1 MTNRAKRS
9 RSTELT
15 GGEGF
20 TYEDTIVAYY
30 LTALL
35 HEDAAAGLTGHVV
48 RVAVQQA
55 AAGDP
60 LDDLIVDGELDGSPR
75 RLSLQVKR
83 QLTISAAVSNT
94 DFRELIA
101 SSLKTRAE
109 PDFRVGV
116 DGYGFIAH
124 TVADDRLN
132 SFRRIITRAQA
143 SPTGADF
150 RTRFQIGGEAS
161 QADIDLRDELL
172 QLIQP
177 ADADVEVDFYRHFFA
192 QRMDGLD
199 EQGDRYAA
207 MCNRLGQ
214 LAAAGL
220 QEGPALAAAL
230 CRHVRAWEGPARVWT
245 RPSLLSALKGLF
257 RLKAAPSY
265 ESDIKIIQD
274 LALAYAAEIRTDI
287 GGVTIDRAALVDS
300 AQEIAGTAK
309 FSNISGL
316 PGCGKSVV
324 LRSFVERG
332 LADGPALFL
341 KSDRLEGSSWRSFAA
356 SIGLQHRSP
365 TELLAEVGATGTA
378 ILFIDGI
385 DRIKPEHRGIV
396 TDLLNAIQKEPAFA
410 QWRVVA
416 SSRDQGLEVL
426 RSWIPASFYRQTGIG
441 NVTVGPLDDTN
452 SELLAEQQP
461 HLRPLLFGAPNVRE
475 IARRPFFAA
484 VLSDQLLFQG
494 IDANAPPQTESELI
508 AAWWRRGGYDAA
520 PETAAERQRAILDFA
535 EAGAQSL
542 GKSIAARSL
551 QTPTIAQATIL
562 RQDRI
567 IEAVEEGSIFSFA
580 HDIFFEWA
588 YFRVLIDRGASWP
601 AALSAAGEPPLLA
614 RIVGLLSQHV
624 FENSGDW
631 AGNFRALQTA
641 DLRPQWR
648 RAWLLGPPSSPK
660 FFGHLGAFE
669 ALLNADAF
677 ALLSK
682 FLVWFQAERTIP
694 NPLVLRNPNVA
705 LEGAALVRVA
715 DELGWPSDVPAW
727 QRVILWILHRQV
739 AFPVTATQLC
749 ADLFT
754 VWQNMWGDHPN
765 HISAQVIAVCEQW
778 LIDLEKVRAAPDEG
792 QAEPTRWNSLTSDA
806 KSLLRSTLR
815 RILFRSGRAYPDF
828 ARRALDRI
836 IGFERRS
843 GDLIDLVF
851 AFSPILAE
859 ICPDRLAELLRV
871 ELIQKLPKERI
882 EKEER
887 SREAH
892 WQWLR
897 EIRAKPE
904 IERSD
909 QERRAIS
916 NVPFL
921 PGPER
926 YDFHDVGLDYNH
938 GSFYPPTPID
948 QPFASL
954 FQSAPTVALALVR
967 ELANRAVTGWR
978 QIIEINAPGQG
989 TPIPLDIAFPW
1000 GQQRFWGDVQTYV
1013 WFEGHGMQPQP
1024 LQSAFLAL
1032 TFWAHKSLDSGR
1044 ELDGL
1049 IQQVVEGHES
1059 WTVLGL
1065 ACSLALQRFQATE
1078 GVLPLITT
1086 QRLWHA
1092 DLQRQVNESNS
1103 DINLFGFDPRHRI
1116 TKDQRDAFDYL
1127 KTRRYRTS
1135 SIRELSYAFVLSNVE
1150 DLRAKLK
1157 AGLEAF
1163 PQNLPYNYEEEKSN
1177 EAYAA
1182 SLLETAQIWA
1192 KEGDA
1197 ANYKIEAA
1205 PDHPEMAVVSFR
1217 DPEPVPE
1224 ALERKRQASANTLGD
1239 YNVVSWVNTSLEH
1252 RAPNPRWKLETVLKF
1267 ARSRDSADLLIA
1279 EDRSGKATQA
1289 CVAAA
1294 GAAAIQFGTDPDD
1307 IAWGWAVME
1316 RVTAIKDDGDVFRH
1330 SPNPMDPRL
1339 YLISTLV
1346 YDLRSGTP
1354 RPDSADRLITFA
1366 ADENPSIAPTAI
1378 AGALVLHG
1386 ASPKL
1391 AWVAAV
1397 LASDLFIAHRP
1408 VFQNKAWDASAQA
1421 EYRRASLQRARHALT
1436 GDGDA
1441 QLRAPPPAWMKGSG
1455 RRGNR
1460 RAANPQEADWGY
1472 PEVDFDAQFAAK
1484 VVSHFPVEAW
1494 CQSADYRGAF
1504 LTYLDALVR
1513 WTTDRLFPDWADS
1526 KKRDRHSTD
1535 LFEWIRALSGLIAR
1549 ILPFLPADELINRY
1563 IVPFSR
1569 HAHEDGLEVVSII
1582 TDKIICRHVYD
1593 APIVAD
1599 PTLAVLKHC
1608 LERMLQES
1616 AFDANGWRAGE
1627 VNSRPLAE
1635 MVRDFLLVSV
1645 ENAPGATRFANGDWS
1660 DLPRLL
1666 PVVDV
1671 LMQRA
1676 GWSVSVTQTYLTL
1689 CERAAAAF
1697 PIDAFINHIKA
1708 ARDEE
1713 GLFPNK
1719 WSGSTI
1725 AARISGVV
1733 QVLAEANHPLTR
1745 ANARDLLIV
1754 LDRLVDM
1761 GDRRAAAL
1769 QQSEHFRGVQMRA

>member
-1 MTNRAKRS
+1 MTNPAERS

-20 TYEDTIVAYY
+20 TYEDTVVAYY

-35 HEDAAAGLTGHVV
+35 HEDTAAGLTGHVV

-55 AAGDP
+55 AAGEP

-83 QLTISAAVSNT
+83 QLTISAAASNT
-94 DFRELIA
+94 DFRDLIA
-101 SSLKTRAE
+101 NSLKTRSEAE
-109 PDFRVGV
+109 FRVGV
-116 DGYGFIAH
+116 DGYGFIAR

-132 SFRRIITRAQA
+132 SFQRIIRRAQA

-150 RTRFQIGGEAS
+150 LARFQTGGEAS
-161 QADIDLRDELL
+161 QADIDLRNELL

-177 ADADVEVDFYRHFFA
+177 GDAEVEADFYRHFFA

-214 LAAAGL
+214 LAAAGP

-245 RPSLLSALKGLF
+245 RPSLLSSLKGLF
-257 RLKAAPSY
+257 QLKAAPSY
-265 ESDIKIIQD
+265 ESDIKAIND

-287 GGVTIDRAALVDS
+287 GGGTIDRAALVDS

-324 LRSFVERG
+324 LRRFVERV
-332 LADGPALFL
+332 LAVGPVLFL

-378 ILFIDGI
+378 IVFIDGI

-396 TDLLNAIQKEPAFA
+396 TDLLTAIQKEPALME
-410 QWRVVA
+410 WRVVA

-441 NVTVGPLDDTN
+441 NIPVKHLN
-452 SELLAEQQP
+452 KAEAELLAEQQP
-461 HLRPLLFGAPNVRE
+461 HLHPLLFGAPNVRE

-508 AAWWRRGGYDAA
+508 AVWWRRGGYDAV

-562 RQDRI
+562 RQDRV
-567 IEAVEEGSIFSFA
+567 IEAVEEGSVFSFA

-588 YFRVLIDRGASWP
+588 YFRVLIDRGPSWP

-624 FENSGDW
+624 FENGGDW
-631 AGNFRALQTA
+631 AGNFRALQA
-641 DLRPQWR
+641 PDLRPQWR

-660 FFGHLGAFE
+660 FFGHLGGFE
-669 ALLNADAF
+669 ALLNADGV

-705 LEGAALVRVA
+705 LEGAALVRAA

-727 QRVILWILHRQV
+727 QRVILWILHRQAV
-739 AFPVTATQLC
+739 FPSTAIQLC

-754 VWQNMWGDHPN
+754 VWQNMWGDLPN
-765 HISAQVIAVCEQW
+765 DVSEQVIAVCEQW
-778 LIDLEKVRAAPDEG
+778 LIDLEKGRVAPHGEQAA
-792 QAEPTRWNSLTSDA
+792 PTRWNSLAGDA
-806 KSLLRSTLR
+806 QSLMRSTLR
-815 RILFRSGRAYPDF
+815 RIVFRSGRAYPDF

-843 GDLIDLVF
+843 GDLLDLVF

-871 ELIQKLPKERI
+871 ELIQELPKEKI
-882 EKEER
+882 EREER
-887 SREAH
+887 SHEAH
-892 WQWLR
+892 WQWLG

-904 IERSD
+904 SERSD
-909 QERRAIS
+909 QEKRALS
-916 NVPFL
+916 AVPFFH
-921 PGPER
+921 GPER

-938 GSFYPPTPID
+938 GSFYPPTPLD

-954 FQSAPTVALALVR
+954 FQSAPTVALDLVR
-967 ELANRAVTGWR
+967 ELANRAVAGWR

-989 TPIPLDIAFPW
+989 TPIPLDIVFPW
-1000 GQQRFWGDVQTYV
+1000 GQQRFWGDLQTYV

-1024 LQSAFLAL
+1024 LASAFLAL
-1032 TFWAHKSLDSGR
+1032 TYWAHKSLDSGR
-1044 ELDGL
+1044 ELDDL
-1049 IQQVVEGHES
+1049 IQQVVGGHES

-1092 DLQRQVNESNS
+1092 DLQRQVNELSW
-1103 DINLFGFDPRHRI
+1103 DINFFGIDPHHRM
-1116 TKDQRDAFDYL
+1116 TKDQREAFDYL
-1127 KTRRYRTS
+1127 KARRFRTS
-1135 SIRELSYAFVLSNVE
+1135 SIRELSYAFVLTDVE
-1150 DLRAKLK
+1150 NLRAKLK
-1157 AGLEAF
+1157 ADLETF
-1163 PQNLPYNYEEEKSN
+1163 PQNLPFNYEEERGN
-1177 EAYAA
+1177 ETYSA
-1182 SLLETAQIWA
+1182 SLLETAKIWA

-1197 ANYKIEAA
+1197 ANYKVEAA
-1205 PDHPEMAVVSFR
+1205 PDQPDMAIVSFQ

-1224 ALERKRQASANTLGD
+1224 ELERKRQASANTLGE
-1239 YNVVSWVNTSLEH
+1239 YNVVGWVNTSLER
-1252 RAPNPRWKLETVLKF
+1252 RAPDPRWKLETVLKF

-1289 CVAAA
+1289 CVASAA
-1294 GAAAIQFGTDPDD
+1294 AAAIQFGIDPDD
-1307 IAWGWAVME
+1307 IAWGWAVMA

-1346 YDLRSGTP
+1346 YDLRSGAP
-1354 RPDSADRLITFA
+1354 RSDSADRLITFA
-1366 ADENPSIAPTAI
+1366 AGENQSIAPTAL
-1378 AGALVLHG
+1378 AGALHLLT
-1386 ASPKL
+1386 ASPNL
-1391 AWVAAV
+1391 AWAAAV
-1397 LASDLFIAHRP
+1397 LASELFVIHRP
-1408 VFQNKAWDASAQA
+1408 VFRNKAWDASAQA
-1421 EYRRASLQRARHALT
+1421 KHRLAAGQRARTALVD
-1436 GDGDA
+1436 DGKA
-1441 QLRAPPPAWMKGSG
+1441 QLRAPPPAWVKGG
-1455 RRGNR
+1455 ARRGNR
-1460 RAANPQEADWGY
+1460 RSANPDEANWGY
-1472 PEVDFDAQFAAK
+1472 PEVDFNAQFAAK

-1494 CQSADYRGAF
+1494 CQSADYRDAF
-1504 LTYLDALVR
+1504 LTFLDALVC
-1513 WTTDRLFPDWADS
+1513 WTTDRLFPDWPDS
-1526 KKRDRHSTD
+1526 EKRDRRSTD
-1535 LFEWIRALSGLIAR
+1535 LFEWIRALSGLIVR
-1549 ILPFLPADELINRY
+1549 ILQFMPADELINRY

-1582 TDKIICRHVYD
+1582 TNKAICRYVYD
-1593 APIVAD
+1593 APTVTD
-1599 PTLAVLKHC
+1599 PTLTVLQHC
-1608 LERMLQES
+1608 LERMLQER
-1616 AFDANGWRAGE
+1616 AFDPSSWRAGE
-1627 VNSRPLAE
+1627 INSHYLVA
-1635 MVRDFLLVSV
+1635 MVRDLLLVSV

-1666 PVVDV
+1666 PMIDV

-1676 GWSVSVTQTYLTL
+1676 GWSVSVMQTYLTL
-1689 CERAAAAF
+1689 CERAGAAF
-1697 PIDAFINHIKA
+1697 PIDTFINHLKA
-1708 ARDEE
+1708 VTDEA
-1713 GLFPNK
+1713 GLFPGK

-1745 ANARDLLIV
+1745 THARDLLIV

-1769 QQSEHFRGVQMRA
+1769 QQSEHFRGVQLGA

>member
-1 MTNRAKRS
+1 MTNRAERS

-20 TYEDTIVAYY
+20 TYEDTVVAYY

-60 LDDLIVDGELDGSPR
+60 LDDLIVDGELDGAPR

-101 SSLKTRAE
+101 NSLKTRAQA
-109 PDFRVGV
+109 DFRVGV
-116 DGYGFIAH
+116 DGYGFIAR
-124 TVADDRLN
+124 TVADERLN
-132 SFRRIITRAQA
+132 SFQRIVRRAQA

-150 RTRFQIGGEAS
+150 LTRFQIGGEAS

-214 LAAAGL
+214 LAAAGP

-265 ESDIKIIQD
+265 ESDIKIIKD

-287 GGVTIDRAALVDS
+287 GGVTIDRAALVHS

-309 FSNISGL
+309 ISNISGL

-324 LRSFVERG
+324 LRIFVERV

-396 TDLLNAIQKEPAFA
+396 TDLLNSIQKEPALA

-441 NVTVGPLDDTN
+441 NVAVEHLNDTDA
-452 SELLAEQQP
+452 ELLAEQQP

-567 IEAVEEGSIFSFA
+567 IEAVEEGSVFSFA

-624 FENSGDW
+624 FENGGDW
-631 AGNFRALQTA
+631 AGNFRALQA
-641 DLRPQWR
+641 PDLRPQWR

-660 FFGHLGAFE
+660 FFGHLGGFE

-727 QRVILWILHRQV
+727 QRDILWILHRQV
-739 AFPVTATQLC
+739 AFPATAIQLC
-749 ADLFT
+749 ADLFA

-792 QAEPTRWNSLTSDA
+792 QTEPTRWNNLTSDA

-815 RILFRSGRAYPDF
+815 RLLFRSGRAYPDF

-843 GDLIDLVF
+843 GDLLDLVF

-859 ICPDRLAELLRV
+859 ICPDRLAELVRV
-871 ELIQKLPKERI
+871 ELIQELPKDKI
-882 EKEER
+882 EKERR

-892 WQWLR
+892 WQWL
-897 EIRAKPE
+897 
-904 IERSD
+904 S
-909 QERRAIS
+909 
-916 NVPFL
+916 
-921 PGPER
+921 
-926 YDFHDVGLDYNH
+926 
-938 GSFYPPTPID
+938 
-948 QPFASL
+948 
-954 FQSAPTVALALVR
+954 
-967 ELANRAVTGWR
+967 
-978 QIIEINAPGQG
+978 
-989 TPIPLDIAFPW
+989 
-1000 GQQRFWGDVQTYV
+1000 
-1013 WFEGHGMQPQP
+1013 
-1024 LQSAFLAL
+1024 
-1032 TFWAHKSLDSGR
+1032 
-1044 ELDGL
+1044 
-1049 IQQVVEGHES
+1049 
-1059 WTVLGL
+1059 
-1065 ACSLALQRFQATE
+1065 C
-1078 GVLPLITT
+1078 
-1086 QRLWHA
+1086 
-1092 DLQRQVNESNS
+1092 
-1103 DINLFGFDPRHRI
+1103 DPC
-1116 TKDQRDAFDYL
+1116 
-1127 KTRRYRTS
+1127 
-1135 SIRELSYAFVLSNVE
+1135 E
-1150 DLRAKLK
+1150 
-1157 AGLEAF
+1157 
-1163 PQNLPYNYEEEKSN
+1163 
-1177 EAYAA
+1177 
-1182 SLLETAQIWA
+1182 
-1192 KEGDA
+1192 
-1197 ANYKIEAA
+1197 
-1205 PDHPEMAVVSFR
+1205 
-1217 DPEPVPE
+1217 
-1224 ALERKRQASANTLGD
+1224 
-1239 YNVVSWVNTSLEH
+1239 
-1252 RAPNPRWKLETVLKF
+1252 
-1267 ARSRDSADLLIA
+1267 
-1279 EDRSGKATQA
+1279 
-1289 CVAAA
+1289 
-1294 GAAAIQFGTDPDD
+1294 
-1307 IAWGWAVME
+1307 
-1316 RVTAIKDDGDVFRH
+1316 
-1330 SPNPMDPRL
+1330 
-1339 YLISTLV
+1339 
-1346 YDLRSGTP
+1346 
-1354 RPDSADRLITFA
+1354 
-1366 ADENPSIAPTAI
+1366 
-1378 AGALVLHG
+1378 
-1386 ASPKL
+1386 
-1391 AWVAAV
+1391 
-1397 LASDLFIAHRP
+1397 
-1408 VFQNKAWDASAQA
+1408 
-1421 EYRRASLQRARHALT
+1421 
-1436 GDGDA
+1436 
-1441 QLRAPPPAWMKGSG
+1441 
-1455 RRGNR
+1455 
-1460 RAANPQEADWGY
+1460 
-1472 PEVDFDAQFAAK
+1472 
-1484 VVSHFPVEAW
+1484 
-1494 CQSADYRGAF
+1494 
-1504 LTYLDALVR
+1504 
-1513 WTTDRLFPDWADS
+1513 
-1526 KKRDRHSTD
+1526 
-1535 LFEWIRALSGLIAR
+1535 
-1549 ILPFLPADELINRY
+1549 
-1563 IVPFSR
+1563 
-1569 HAHEDGLEVVSII
+1569 
-1582 TDKIICRHVYD
+1582 
-1593 APIVAD
+1593 
-1599 PTLAVLKHC
+1599 
-1608 LERMLQES
+1608 
-1616 AFDANGWRAGE
+1616 AGE
-1627 VNSRPLAE
+1627 GTV
-1635 MVRDFLLVSV
+1635 
-1645 ENAPGATRFANGDWS
+1645 
-1660 DLPRLL
+1660 
-1666 PVVDV
+1666 
-1671 LMQRA
+1671 
-1676 GWSVSVTQTYLTL
+1676 
-1689 CERAAAAF
+1689 
-1697 PIDAFINHIKA
+1697 
-1708 ARDEE
+1708 
-1713 GLFPNK
+1713 
-1719 WSGSTI
+1719 
-1725 AARISGVV
+1725 
-1733 QVLAEANHPLTR
+1733 
-1745 ANARDLLIV
+1745 
-1754 LDRLVDM
+1754 
-1761 GDRRAAAL
+1761 
-1769 QQSEHFRGVQMRA
+1769 

>member
-1 MTNRAKRS
+1 MTNGAERS

-20 TYEDTIVAYY
+20 TYEDTVVAYY

-35 HEDAAAGLTGHVV
+35 HDDAAAGLTGHVV

-109 PDFRVGV
+109 ADFRVGV
-116 DGYGFIAH
+116 DGYGFIAR

-132 SFRRIITRAQA
+132 SFRRIIRRAQA

-150 RTRFQIGGEAS
+150 ETRFQIGGEAS
-161 QADIDLRDELL
+161 QADIDLREELL

-177 ADADVEVDFYRHFFA
+177 ADADVEIDFYRHFFA

-230 CRHVRAWEGPARVWT
+230 CRHVRTWEGPARVWT
-245 RPSLLSALKGLF
+245 RPSLLNALKGLF

-265 ESDIKIIQD
+265 EGDIKIIQD
-274 LALAYAAEIRTDI
+274 LTLAYAAEIRTDI
-287 GGVTIDRAALVDS
+287 GGITIDRAALVDS

-324 LRSFVERG
+324 LRSFVERV

-365 TELLAEVGATGTA
+365 TELLAEVGAIGTA

-396 TDLLNAIQKEPAFA
+396 SDLLNAIQKEAAFA

-426 RSWIPASFYRQTGIG
+426 RSWIPASFYRQTGVG
-441 NVTVGPLDDTN
+441 NVSVEHLNDTHA
-452 SELLAEQQP
+452 ELLALQQP

-494 IDANAPPQTESELI
+494 IDATAPPQTESELI

-535 EAGAQSL
+535 EAGAESL

-567 IEAVEEGSIFSFA
+567 IEAVEEGSVFSFA

-588 YFRVLIDRGASWP
+588 YFRVLIDRGPSWP
-601 AALSAAGEPPLLA
+601 TALSVAGEPPLLA

-624 FENSGDW
+624 FENGGNW
-631 AGNFRALQTA
+631 AGNFKALQTA

-660 FFGHLGAFE
+660 FFGHLGVFE
-669 ALLNADAF
+669 ALLNVDAF

-694 NPLVLRNPNVA
+694 NPLVLRNRNIA
-705 LEGAALVRVA
+705 LEGAALARVA

-727 QRVILWILHRQV
+727 QRVILWILHRSV
-739 AFPVTATQLC
+739 AFPATAFQLC

-754 VWQNMWGDHPN
+754 VWQNMWSDHPN
-765 HISAQVIAVCEQW
+765 HISARITAACEQW
-778 LIDLEKVRAAPDEG
+778 LLELERVRAAPDEE
-792 QAEPTRWNSLTSDA
+792 QAEPTRWSSLSNDA
-806 KSLLRSTLR
+806 ESLLRSTLL
-815 RILFRSGRAYPDF
+815 RILFRSGRAYPAF

-836 IGFERRS
+836 IDLECRS
-843 GDLIDLVF
+843 GDLLNLVF
-851 AFSPILAE
+851 AVSPILAE
-859 ICPDRLAELLRV
+859 ICPDRLAELVRV
-871 ELIQKLPKERI
+871 ELIRELSKEKI
-882 EKEER
+882 EKEEF
-887 SREAH
+887 SRAAYWE
-892 WQWLR
+892 WLR
-897 EIRAKPE
+897 EIRLRLE
-904 IERSD
+904 GERSD
-909 QERRAIS
+909 HEKRALS
-916 NVPFL
+916 SMPSFH
-921 PGPER
+921 GPDR
-926 YDFHDVGLDYNH
+926 YDLHDLGLEYNH
-938 GSFYPPTPID
+938 SSFYPPTPLD

-967 ELANRAVTGWR
+967 DLANRAVTGWR
-978 QIIEINAPGQG
+978 QIMEINAPERGA
-989 TPIPLDIAFPW
+989 PIPLDIALPW
-1000 GQQRFWGDVQTYV
+1000 GQQRFWGDSQTYV

-1024 LQSAFLAL
+1024 LASAFLAL
-1032 TFWAHKSLDSGR
+1032 TYWAHKSLDSGR
-1044 ELDGL
+1044 ELNGL
-1049 IQQVVEGHES
+1049 IQQVVEEHES
-1059 WTVLGL
+1059 WAVLGL

-1092 DLQRQVNESNS
+1092 DLQRQVNESNW
-1103 DINLFGFDPRHRI
+1103 DINLFGIDPRHRM
-1116 TKDQRDAFDYL
+1116 TKDQREAFDYL

-1135 SIRELSYAFVLSNVE
+1135 SLRELSYAFVLSNVE
-1150 DLRAKLK
+1150 DLGAKLK

-1163 PQNLPYNYEEEKSN
+1163 PQNLPYSYEQEKSN

-1182 SLLETAQIWA
+1182 TLLETAQIWA

-1205 PDHPEMAVVSFR
+1205 LDQPEMVVVRFQN
-1217 DPEPVPE
+1217 PEPVPE
-1224 ALERKRQASANTLGD
+1224 ALERQRQAGANTLRD
-1239 YNVVSWVNTSLEH
+1239 YTVVSWVNRSLEH
-1252 RAPNPRWKLETVLKF
+1252 LAPDPRSKLETVLKF
-1267 ARSRDSADLLIA
+1267 ARSRDCADLLIA

-1316 RVTAIKDDGDVFRH
+1316 RVTAIKDDADVFRH

-1339 YLISTLV
+1339 YLINTLV

-1354 RPDSADRLITFA
+1354 RPDSADRLMTFA
-1366 ADENPSIAPTAI
+1366 ADENPSVSSTAI
-1378 AGALVLHG
+1378 TGALLLHG

-1408 VFQNKAWDASAQA
+1408 VFRNEAWDASAQA
-1421 EYRRASLQRARHALT
+1421 EYRRASRQRARQALT
-1436 GDGDA
+1436 DGGDA
-1441 QLRAPPPAWMKGSG
+1441 QLRAPPPAWMRGTS

-1484 VVSHFPVEAW
+1484 VVGHFPVEAW

-1513 WTTDRLFPDWADS
+1513 WTTDRLSPNSADS
-1526 KKRDRHSTD
+1526 KKHDRRPTD

-1549 ILPFLPADELINRY
+1549 ILPFLPVDELIHRY

-1569 HAHEDGLEVVSII
+1569 HAREDDLEVVSII
-1582 TDKIICRHVYD
+1582 TDKVIFRYVYD
-1593 APIVAD
+1593 APTVTD
-1599 PTLAVLKHC
+1599 PTLAVLQHC
-1608 LERMLQES
+1608 LERMLQEP
-1616 AFDANGWRAGE
+1616 AFNPSDGRAGE
-1627 VNSRPLAE
+1627 INSHYLLA
-1635 MVRDFLLVSV
+1635 MVRDILLVSV

-1666 PVVDV
+1666 PIIDF
-1671 LMQRA
+1671 LMGRA
-1676 GWSVSVTQTYLTL
+1676 GWSVSVMETYLTL

-1697 PIDAFINHIKA
+1697 PINTFINHLKDVC
-1708 ARDEE
+1708 DEE

-1733 QVLAEANHPLTR
+1733 QVLAEANHPLTL

-1769 QQSEHFRGVQMRA
+1769 QQSEHFRGVQLRV